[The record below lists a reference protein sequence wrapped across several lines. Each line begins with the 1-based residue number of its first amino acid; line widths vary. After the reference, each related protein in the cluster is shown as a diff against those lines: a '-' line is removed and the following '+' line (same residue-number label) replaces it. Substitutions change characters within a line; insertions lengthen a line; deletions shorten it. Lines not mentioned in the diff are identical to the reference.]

1 MACIGNQFNEAG
13 EEVCGFVLSV
23 RSGEDV
29 FSVWTKNDG
38 GRNIKIRETV
48 KRVLNLPEGTQII
61 WRSHDDSIAQ
71 RTAIDQAR
79 QEKNQLNHE
88 KRRVTSSDE
97 TQREKST
104 AGL

>member
-1 MACIGNQFNEAG
+1 M
-13 EEVCGFVLSV
+13 V
-23 RSGEDV
+23 RVRLTDAY
-29 FSVWTKNDG
+29 D
-38 GRNIKIRETV
+38 IHRETV
-48 KRVLNLPEGTQII
+48 KRVLSLPEGTQII

-88 KRRVTSSDE
+88 KRRVISSDE

>member
-1 MACIGNQFNEAG
+1 MLPSQS
-13 EEVCGFVLSV
+13 SV
-23 RSGEDV
+23 PILTATD
-29 FSVWTKNDG
+29 TD
-38 GRNIKIRETV
+38 RETV
-48 KRVLNLPEGTQII
+48 KRVLGLPEGTQII

-97 TQREKST
+97 TPREKST